1 LTPAQTTW
9 TILDLIRWTDE
20 RFQREGLATPRLDA
34 EILLAETLG
43 VDRVGLY
50 THFDQPLRPAELA
63 QFKKLIQ
70 RRLHR
75 EPVAY
80 IVGKREFWSLPFI
93 VTPDVLIPRPETEV
107 LVGEALKVLSPQD
120 QKERD
125 FKILEIGTG
134 SGAVSVA
141 LAKELPS
148 AFIVAT
154 DLSEEALS
162 IAKKNA
168 AQNGVRE
175 RIRFLKGDLFNPLAK
190 GSRFELIITNPPY
203 IPQDHFP
210 YLAPEVRDFE
220 PRIAL
225 DGGNDGLTFFRQALP
240 RVGEFLNSEGWFL
253 AEIGAGQDQ
262 KVRQLAEANP
272 ELDSCDF
279 VQDLAGIKRVFKAKK
294 RNSSFEARS
303 LGIVDQS

>member
-50 THFDQPLRPAELA
+50 THFDQPLQPGELA
-63 QFKKLIQ
+63 RFKKLIQ

-107 LVGEALKVLSPQD
+107 LVGEALKVLSPRD
-120 QKERD
+120 QKERN

-175 RIRFLKGDLFNPLAK
+175 RIRFLKGHLFNPLAK

-210 YLAPEVRDFE
+210 CLAPEVRDFE

-303 LGIVDQS
+303 LGMVDQS